1 MIMEPKQKVIVDR
14 PAKAAHAWSGGSDF
28 DEKQNAEILSFP
40 QSEFCP
46 LSSSRL
52 PGGSLLVSG
61 GLSPGGL
68 CELKASSQR
77 PRGIPSRAGSQER
90 PECFLH
96 DLQLSPSP
104 ASPPLNLRWSKITVP
119 SRSACWKGTRLE
131 GNKGWPNEEMHQ
143 WISPNHMDLKTCQT
157 GLKLANTQENLLN
170 ATVMIHLDSLQIW
183 NEKMT
188 VKRLYLPSPTQ
199 NESQSPHLFWDGM
212 KAWKQRHVKPLSEKL
227 SWYALKA

>member
-104 ASPPLNLRWSKITVP
+104 ASPPLNLR
-119 SRSACWKGTRLE
+119 
-131 GNKGWPNEEMHQ
+131 
-143 WISPNHMDLKTCQT
+143 
-157 GLKLANTQENLLN
+157 
-170 ATVMIHLDSLQIW
+170 
-183 NEKMT
+183 
-188 VKRLYLPSPTQ
+188 
-199 NESQSPHLFWDGM
+199 
-212 KAWKQRHVKPLSEKL
+212 
-227 SWYALKA
+227 